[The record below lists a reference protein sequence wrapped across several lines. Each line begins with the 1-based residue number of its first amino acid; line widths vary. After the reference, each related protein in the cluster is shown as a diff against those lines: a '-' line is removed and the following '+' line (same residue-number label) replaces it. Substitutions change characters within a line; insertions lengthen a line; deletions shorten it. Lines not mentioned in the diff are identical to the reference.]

1 DYHCG
6 AHHGTGSDFVYV
18 F

>member
-1 DYHCG
+1 DYLCG